1 MLSMLTLFMGSACLP
16 PSNPYPVEPPDTIVQ
31 RAEAWSDSLEDYIE
45 AWTQDLVSDS
55 IPDELIPQGI
65 EDSRN
70 FYLKDPD
77 LVTPEETWAIR
88 KAKPINKDS
97 LYAGIPDPRVTYLF
111 LGTALAPFGSKLVIE
126 GEFPHCRFFSIQAS
140 PPLNG
145 KEYYSQRQFGPA
157 EVSIVDADIEPLP
170 GHTNPFRP
178 GADRTAENRSYRV
191 TFDLTAGDPVALNDT
206 AFRHPYRYHTN
217 NRKAAMLVYQGP
229 LGYQTI
235 AGTPL
240 PVQGDWNLGCIWIR
254 YYAPDDQVDAFG
266 GVPLPKVYYELPNG
280 ERYFIGSDFSKLQQ
294 RADATIPNRITDPS
308 PGAAEGPATGWFK
321 SWSITRSIL
330 NGVCQTN
337 NWSRIDSGARVRAI
351 DLGWTG
357 RGEFQPPPANI
368 EPHAT
373 TNNYATYLGRNLS
386 VPEGK
391 VAVLTGRLPTFPSTR
406 NGEPVMGT
414 GQVRYWS
421 ICGIDQD
428 PLSPMPA
435 TTIHAIT
442 DDEVVADALNNYVI
456 VYSRP
461 EDRPS
466 NALASRGVSWVDWGT
481 QSTMGILMR
490 WVNIAPHWTF
500 PFAPQEHNLNF
511 SVSDWSATLYD
522 STLLG
527 VNWRRGFMQCYLPRV
542 HLMDKEEFEALT
554 MDFITAEDVPVWV
567 DPVYTAVGPAES
579 HLATVSASSVAD
591 TTAAT
596 RPENVIDRNISTFWA
611 SAFGEQDVTF
621 TLDLGSVQRIS
632 AVKLNWDWI
641 FFGKDYTLE
650 VSDDGNTWSPFVT
663 AEEENGQTDVYTGI
677 QGVSGRYVRLHLTRF
692 NVGFYR
698 LAEFEVYT
706 SDCRCD
712 TEIPTH
718 IQAKIDRF
726 SVRLF
731 PNPAR
736 ETLWY
741 QTSAQAPMRI
751 ECFSLTGERV
761 WVENTPTATGVMS
774 LPPALNGVF
783 LLRFSDSKG
792 RQKTERIVLY

>member
-1 MLSMLTLFMGSACLP
+1 
-16 PSNPYPVEPPDTIVQ
+16 
-31 RAEAWSDSLEDYIE
+31 
-45 AWTQDLVSDS
+45 
-55 IPDELIPQGI
+55 
-65 EDSRN
+65 
-70 FYLKDPD
+70 
-77 LVTPEETWAIR
+77 
-88 KAKPINKDS
+88 
-97 LYAGIPDPRVTYLF
+97 
-111 LGTALAPFGSKLVIE
+111 
-126 GEFPHCRFFSIQAS
+126 
-140 PPLNG
+140 
-145 KEYYSQRQFGPA
+145 
-157 EVSIVDADIEPLP
+157 
-170 GHTNPFRP
+170 
-178 GADRTAENRSYRV
+178 
-191 TFDLTAGDPVALNDT
+191 
-206 AFRHPYRYHTN
+206 
-217 NRKAAMLVYQGP
+217 
-229 LGYQTI
+229 
-235 AGTPL
+235 
-240 PVQGDWNLGCIWIR
+240 
-254 YYAPDDQVDAFG
+254 
-266 GVPLPKVYYELPNG
+266 
-280 ERYFIGSDFSKLQQ
+280 
-294 RADATIPNRITDPS
+294 
-308 PGAAEGPATGWFK
+308 
-321 SWSITRSIL
+321 
-330 NGVCQTN
+330 
-337 NWSRIDSGARVRAI
+337 
-351 DLGWTG
+351 
-357 RGEFQPPPANI
+357 
-368 EPHAT
+368 
-373 TNNYATYLGRNLS
+373 
-386 VPEGK
+386 
-391 VAVLTGRLPTFPSTR
+391 
-406 NGEPVMGT
+406 MGT